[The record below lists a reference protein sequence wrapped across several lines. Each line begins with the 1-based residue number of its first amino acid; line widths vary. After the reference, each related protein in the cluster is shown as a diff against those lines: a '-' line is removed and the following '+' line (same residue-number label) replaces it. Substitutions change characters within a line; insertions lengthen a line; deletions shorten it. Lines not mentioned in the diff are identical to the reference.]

1 MNNRTGGYSESF
13 QSYGAI
19 FLAQHEETIVTIQ
32 SQEWVGRG
40 VRIQWSMKYTL
51 PGFLCGLVI
60 LNLAGC
66 QGVSTLQAEGAL
78 LKEQVQES
86 FDPSGD
92 SSGDSLVNLS
102 GLWEYCQ
109 GEVVYE
115 LLLDRYGNGPYDW
128 QEGRFETTALS
139 NDQWKGRWVQLGND
153 REGGLEA
160 RLAKDGMSARGRWWY
175 TRIGNDNDPLE
186 PGGEFTLR
194 RTVNSGGKFQGL

>member
-1 MNNRTGGYSESF
+1 
-13 QSYGAI
+13 
-19 FLAQHEETIVTIQ
+19 VKIQ
-32 SQEWVGRG
+32 SQECVGRG
-40 VRIQWSMKYTL
+40 ARIRWSMKHTL
-51 PGFLCGLVI
+51 PGFLCVLVI

-66 QGVSTLQAEGAL
+66 HSVSTPQGEGVL
-78 LKEQVQES
+78 LEEQVRVSLE
-86 FDPSGD
+86 
-92 SSGDSLVNLS
+92 SSGDSPVNLS
-102 GLWEYCQ
+102 GMWEYHQ

-115 LLLDRYGNGPYDW
+115 LLLDRHGNGPYDW

-139 NDQWKGRWVQLGND
+139 NGLWKGRWVQLGND

-194 RTVNSGGKFQGL
+194 RIVNNGGKFQGP